1 MTIHAGAGATSGNNR
16 GTFEEGEGPTFC
28 SEAQFD
34 EQVAEFGL
42 EPTKAYV
49 RVVRVKKKV
58 SEAAEEKRKYRA
70 QRKADGFGQYV
81 VEVPTDEAAKRTVY
95 EVAQAIVDDKKD
107 TKNVRST
114 ILSVVSNPALLEL
127 SKLLSMSG
135 ADVALIVE
143 QIERG
148 DLAKVATIRAE
159 HPTLVEDIV
168 RLTQSNDEFM
178 TVLDCLVRHE
188 DCISEGAAKGLLGAA
203 VAANDCPDVLRF
215 LEIRRRGGFRARVLG
230 WVLGNAN

>member
-16 GTFEEGEGPTFC
+16 GTFEEGDGADFC

-49 RVVRVKKKV
+49 RVARAKKKV

-81 VEVPTDEAAKRTVY
+81 VEVPADEAAKRTVY

-148 DLAKVATIRAE
+148 DLAMVASIRAE
-159 HPTLVEDIV
+159 YPTLIEDIV
-168 RLTQSNDEFM
+168 RLTQSNGEFL
-178 TVLDCLVRHE
+178 TVLDCLVRYE
-188 DCISEGAAKGLLGAA
+188 DGISEGAAKGLLGAA
-203 VAANDCPDVLRF
+203 VAANDCPEVLRF
-215 LEIRRRGGFRARVLG
+215 LEIRQGGGFRARVLG